1 MTVFVVLSCIVA
13 ASGGLIFGYDIGISG
28 GVTSMEPFL
37 KKFFLE
43 VYRKMKEDTKI
54 SNYCK
59 FDSQLLAAF
68 TSSLYIAGLIASL
81 FASTVT
87 RAFGRKASI
96 LVGGTTFLT
105 SSAIGGAAL
114 DIYMLILGL
123 NAPISLRN
131 GTPKHIGGFN
141 IGFQVCV
148 ATGILSANLLNY
160 GTQKI
165 KGGWGWRISLAMAV
179 APASI
184 LTIGLL
190 FLPETPSSIIQRNN
204 DYQKAEKIMQIVRG
218 TADVQAE
225 LDDLIRQSSVSKN
238 INHPFKKIIDRKYR
252 PQLLSESTSL
262 LMSALVTGGI
272 GTVSTILP
280 MILADKLGRK
290 VLFLLGGIQI
300 LVSQVMIG
308 SVMATQLVL
317 ICVYNAGFTFLWW
330 PLGWL
335 VPSEIFP
342 LEIRSAGK
350 SITVA
355 VGLLFTSL
363 VAQTVLAMLYHFK
376 AGVFFFFGGWLI
388 AMTTFVHFFLPE
400 TKNVPIEQMDK
411 VWRVHWFW
419 RKIVDDTLP
428 EKSNPNRGRK

>member
-1 MTVFVVLSCIVA
+1 MAAGLAITSESGLYYNGNMTVFVVLSCIVA

-37 KKFFLE
+37 KKFFPE

-141 IGFQVCV
+141 IGFQICV

-252 PQLLSESTSL
+252 PQLHRLCL
-262 LMSALVTGGI
+262 I
-272 GTVSTILP
+272 
-280 MILADKLGRK
+280 
-290 VLFLLGGIQI
+290 
-300 LVSQVMIG
+300 
-308 SVMATQLVL
+308 LVL

-419 RKIVDDTLP
+419 RKIVDDVRDVDA
-428 EKSNPNRGRK
+428 EK

>member
-1 MTVFVVLSCIVA
+1 
-13 ASGGLIFGYDIGISG
+13 
-28 GVTSMEPFL
+28 MEPFL
-37 KKFFLE
+37 KKFFPE

-87 RAFGRKASI
+87 RAFGCKASI

-114 DIYMLILGL
+114 DIYMLILGRVFHYFVGIGFTNQVSVSLFLIFKLFDLL
-123 NAPISLRN
+123 NNFQLVLNLLFAVNTPISLRN
-131 GTPKHIGGFN
+131 GTPKHIGAFN

-165 KGGWGWRISLAMAV
+165 KGGWGWRISLAMAA

-204 DYQKAEKIMQIVRG
+204 DHQKAEKIMQIVRG

-238 INHPFKKIIDRKYR
+238 INHPFMKIIDRKYR
-252 PQLLSESTSL
+252 PQL
-262 LMSALVTGGI
+262 
-272 GTVSTILP
+272 
-280 MILADKLGRK
+280 
-290 VLFLLGGIQI
+290 
-300 LVSQVMIG
+300 
-308 SVMATQLVL
+308 VMAIL
-317 ICVYNAGFTFLWW
+317 I
-330 PLGWL
+330 P
-335 VPSEIFP
+335 
-342 LEIRSAGK
+342 
-350 SITVA
+350 
-355 VGLLFTSL
+355 
-363 VAQTVLAMLYHFK
+363 
-376 AGVFFFFGGWLI
+376 FFQQV
-388 AMTTFVHFFLPE
+388 T
-400 TKNVPIEQMDK
+400 
-411 VWRVHWFW
+411 
-419 RKIVDDTLP
+419 
-428 EKSNPNRGRK
+428 

>member
-1 MTVFVVLSCIVA
+1 MAAGLAITSESGPYYNGNMTVFVVLSCIVA

-184 LTIGLL
+184 LTIVYALVL
-190 FLPETPSSIIQRNN
+190 FRTI
-204 DYQKAEKIMQIVRG
+204 K
-218 TADVQAE
+218 
-225 LDDLIRQSSVSKN
+225 
-238 INHPFKKIIDRKYR
+238 
-252 PQLLSESTSL
+252 LSESTSL

-308 SVMATQLVL
+308 SVMATQLGDHG
-317 ICVYNAGFTFLWW
+317 GF
-330 PLGWL
+330 
-335 VPSEIFP
+335 
-342 LEIRSAGK
+342 
-350 SITVA
+350 SIGYA
-355 VGLLFTSL
+355 
-363 VAQTVLAMLYHFK
+363 
-376 AGVFFFFGGWLI
+376 
-388 AMTTFVHFFLPE
+388 
-400 TKNVPIEQMDK
+400 
-411 VWRVHWFW
+411 
-419 RKIVDDTLP
+419 
-428 EKSNPNRGRK
+428 